1 MRKTFIVCGGYLVLM
16 VRTEVAPYFFEKRG
30 IRDGTPLIEGL
41 PEVGLVGTIV
51 SSYIAS
57 RLGGESVG
65 YIEIT
70 DLPPI
75 LLVYNSKI
83 MEPCRI
89 LRIDADSRQLM
100 VLSSDVPIPPRGFW
114 AVANS
119 IVEIAS
125 STKSPIVC
133 VSGIPEPD
141 RLSID
146 RPKVYYL
153 SNDESLGEMAAS
165 TGAVE
170 KFENGYLTGIKA
182 AILKG
187 AERRGVKVLL
197 ALAQSHLNYPDPG
210 AAAEVV
216 IFLNKLFGTNIAVE
230 PLLEQAEQIK
240 MHLRDLMRR
249 TTSSMA
255 PVPVGLELEPPPGY
269 IR

>member
-1 MRKTFIVCGGYLVLM
+1 M

-30 IRDGTPLIEGL
+30 AREGTPLIEGL
-41 PEVGLVGTIV
+41 PEAGLVGTIV
-51 SSYIAS
+51 SSYITS
-57 RLGGESVG
+57 KLGGEPQG

-75 LLVYNSKI
+75 LAVYKSRVF
-83 MEPCRI
+83 EPCRI
-89 LRIDADSRQLM
+89 LRVEADGRQLM

-114 AVANS
+114 PVANS

-125 STKSPIVC
+125 STKSPIIC

-141 RLSID
+141 RLDID

-153 SNDESLGEMAAS
+153 SNDEGLGEMAVA
-165 TGAVE
+165 TGIVE
-170 KFENGYLTGIKA
+170 KFENGFLTGIKA
-182 AILKG
+182 AILKS
-187 AERRGVKVLL
+187 AERRGAKVLL

-216 IFLNKLFGTNIAVE
+216 LFLNKLFGMSIAVE
-230 PLLEQAEQIK
+230 PLLERAEQIK
-240 MHLRDLMRR
+240 MQLRDLMRR
-249 TTSSMA
+249 TSSSMA
-255 PVPVGLELEPPPGY
+255 PVPIGLELEPPPGY